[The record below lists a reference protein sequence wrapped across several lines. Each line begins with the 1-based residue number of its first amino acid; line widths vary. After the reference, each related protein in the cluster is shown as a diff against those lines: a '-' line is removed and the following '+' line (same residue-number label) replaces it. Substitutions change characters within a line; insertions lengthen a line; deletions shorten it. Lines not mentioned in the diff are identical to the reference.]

1 MNLAHYCLLESG
13 AIAAGPCSLPDQ
25 WRGHRGLKHMSDDTL
40 AALGWVPVV
49 DTADDAPAHGDAV
62 LIVEAD
68 HVRRHRPAA
77 APVVPQ
83 EVTMR
88 QARLALYSAGMLDAA
103 QAVIDALPMPQRRQ
117 AQIEWEYA
125 LSVRRDHPLI
135 ALMIAQGLATEVE
148 VDGLFVAA
156 AGL

>member
-1 MNLAHYCLLESG
+1 MYRLHHLLGVILVETGEQIRPIKSDVRWRDYLAWIKTGNAPLP
-13 AIAAGPCSLPDQ
+13 AILPEPEPDPGP
-25 WRGHRGLKHMSDDTL
+25 G
-40 AALGWVPVV
+40 VP
-49 DTADDAPAHGDAV
+49 H
-62 LIVEAD
+62 
-68 HVRRHRPAA
+68 
-77 APVVPQ
+77 

-88 QARLALYSAGMLDAA
+88 QARLALLSAGLLDTA
-103 QAVIDALPMPQRRQ
+103 QEVIDALPMPARRQ

>member
-1 MNLAHYCLLESG
+1 MNLAHYCLIEAG

-40 AALGWVPVV
+40 AALGWLPVI
-49 DTADDAPAHGDAV
+49 DDPQ
-62 LIVEAD
+62 
-68 HVRRHRPAA
+68 A
-77 APVVPQ
+77 APEDSLTVEPMRVLRQRARIVPD

-88 QARLALYSAGMLDAA
+88 QARLALDAAGLLDAA
-103 QAVIDALPMPQRRQ
+103 QGVIDALPMPARRR

-135 ALMIAQGLATEVE
+135 ALMIAQGLATEVD

>member
-1 MNLAHYCLLESG
+1 MSQTHIIVGGIVANTIVATVAE
-13 AIAAGPCSLPDQ
+13 AQAAYP
-25 WRGHRGLKHMSDDTL
+25 
-40 AALGWVPVV
+40 
-49 DTADDAPAHGDAV
+49 DAV
-62 LIVEAD
+62 CIPAD
-68 HVRRHRPAA
+68 TGGIGWLWDGETLTPPPPEP
-77 APVVPQ
+77 PVVPH

-135 ALMIAQGLATEVE
+135 ALMIAEGLATAEQ

>member
-1 MNLAHYCLLESG
+1 MNLAHYCLIEAG

-40 AALGWVPVV
+40 ATIGWLPVV
-49 DTADDAPAHGDAV
+49 DAAETAPTESLTVEPTHV
-62 LIVEAD
+62 LRNRARIVPD
-68 HVRRHRPAA
+68 
-77 APVVPQ
+77 

-88 QARLALYSAGMLDAA
+88 QARLALDAAGLLDAA
-103 QAVIDALPMPQRRQ
+103 QAVIDALPMPARRR

-156 AGL
+156 AGM

>member
-1 MNLAHYCLLESG
+1 MYRLHVRQGVINLSTDTHILPIKSDARWRDYQAWVKAGNVPEP
-13 AIAAGPCSLPDQ
+13 AIIPEPEPDPGP
-25 WRGHRGLKHMSDDTL
+25 G
-40 AALGWVPVV
+40 VPV
-49 DTADDAPAHGDAV
+49 
-62 LIVEAD
+62 
-68 HVRRHRPAA
+68 
-77 APVVPQ
+77 

-88 QARLALYSAGMLDAA
+88 QARLALLNAGLLDTA
-103 QAVIDALPMPQRRQ
+103 QGVIDALPMPARRQ

-135 ALMIAQGLATEVE
+135 ALMIGEGLATAEE

>member
-1 MNLAHYCLLESG
+1 MNLAHYCLIEAG

-40 AALGWVPVV
+40 AALGWLPVIDATETAPSESLTVEPLRVVRQRARIVP
-49 DTADDAPAHGDAV
+49 D
-62 LIVEAD
+62 
-68 HVRRHRPAA
+68 
-77 APVVPQ
+77 

-88 QARLALYSAGMLDAA
+88 QARLALDAAGLLDAA
-103 QAVIDALPMPQRRQ
+103 QAVIDALPMPARRR

-135 ALMIAQGLATEVE
+135 ALMIAQGLATAEQ

-156 AGL
+156 VGL

>member
-1 MNLAHYCLLESG
+1 MNLAHYCLVESG
-13 AIAAGPCSLPDQ
+13 EIKAGPCSLPDQ

-40 AALGWVPVV
+40 AALGWLPVI
-49 DTADDAPAHGDAV
+49 DAPEPAAV
-62 LIVEAD
+62 ESLTVEPTR
-68 HVRRHRPAA
+68 VLRHRARI
-77 APVVPQ
+77 VPD

-88 QARLALYSAGMLDAA
+88 QARLALLNAGLLDAA
-103 QAVIDALPMPQRRQ
+103 QGVIDALPMPQRWP

-135 ALMIAQGLATEVE
+135 ALMISEGLATEE
-148 VDGLFVAA
+148 QVDGLFVAA

>member
-1 MNLAHYCLLESG
+1 MYRLHPQSGVIDLADGEHIKPIKSDVRWRDYLAWIKTGNAPLP
-13 AIAAGPCSLPDQ
+13 AILPTPEPDPGP
-25 WRGHRGLKHMSDDTL
+25 G
-40 AALGWVPVV
+40 
-49 DTADDAPAHGDAV
+49 
-62 LIVEAD
+62 
-68 HVRRHRPAA
+68 
-77 APVVPQ
+77 VPQ

-88 QARLALYSAGMLDAA
+88 QARLALLGAGILDAA
-103 QAVIDALPMPQRRQ
+103 QAVIDALPMPARRK

-135 ALMIAQGLATEVE
+135 AQMIAQGLATEVE

>member
-1 MNLAHYCLLESG
+1 MYRLH
-13 AIAAGPCSLPDQ
+13 
-25 WRGHRGLKHMSDDTL
+25 HTL
-40 AALGWVPVV
+40 GVII
-49 DTADDAPAHGDAV
+49 TATN
-62 LIVEAD
+62 E
-68 HVRRHRPAA
+68 HVRPIRSDVRWRDYLAWVKQGNAPLPAIQ
-77 APVVPQ
+77 PEPEPDPGPGVPH

-125 LSVRRDHPLI
+125 LSVRRDHQLI
-135 ALMIAQGLATEVE
+135 ALMVAEGLATEE
-148 VDGLFVAA
+148 QVDGLFVAA

>member
-1 MNLAHYCLLESG
+1 MNLAHYCLIEAG

-40 AALGWVPVV
+40 ATIGWLPVV
-49 DTADDAPAHGDAV
+49 DAAETAPTESLTVEPTHV
-62 LIVEAD
+62 LRNRARIVPD
-68 HVRRHRPAA
+68 
-77 APVVPQ
+77 

-88 QARLALYSAGMLDAA
+88 QARLALDAAGLLDAA
-103 QAVIDALPMPQRRQ
+103 QAVIDALPMPARRR

-135 ALMIAQGLATEVE
+135 ALMISEGLATAEQ
-148 VDGLFVAA
+148 VDALFVAA

>member
-1 MNLAHYCLLESG
+1 MNLAHYCLIEAG
-13 AIAAGPCSLPDQ
+13 DIAAGPCSLPDQ

-40 AALGWVPVV
+40 AALGWLPVIDALETGPIESLTVEPLRVVRQRARIVP
-49 DTADDAPAHGDAV
+49 D
-62 LIVEAD
+62 
-68 HVRRHRPAA
+68 
-77 APVVPQ
+77 

-88 QARLALYSAGMLDAA
+88 QARLALDAAGLLDAA
-103 QAVIDALPMPQRRQ
+103 QAVIDALPMPARRR

-156 AGL
+156 AGV